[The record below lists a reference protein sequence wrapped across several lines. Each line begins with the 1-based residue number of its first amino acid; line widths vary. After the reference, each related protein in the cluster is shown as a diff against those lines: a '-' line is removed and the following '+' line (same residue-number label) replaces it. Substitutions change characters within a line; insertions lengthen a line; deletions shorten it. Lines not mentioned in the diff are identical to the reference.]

1 MSDADARSRT
11 SMVLAAGTNWFAFA
25 AALGVSFFLTPY
37 LIGSLG
43 KPRYDIWCVVESIL
57 AYFTLLDMGIAACL
71 VREIARKQATR
82 DVDST
87 NRITSACLA
96 IYTAAGAFAMLLGVP
111 LAFAFVPI
119 LEARDGVGAVLGFAV
134 FMLANL
140 ALTLPLSVFPSIL
153 DGLEKFAAKSAV
165 RVLFLAIR
173 TAGIVVAIRAEYGL
187 LALGVIFTV
196 TNLLEHLAMAM
207 LCRVYLPGLR
217 LRIDSIDRAT
227 LKAISGYST
236 DAFLAMLAGRIT
248 VQTGAIAVGFFL
260 PVGQVTYFATAAR
273 LVEYAKTLLR
283 TITATLTPGVSAL
296 EARGDWA
303 GIRRILL
310 GATRGVLYI
319 VLPINLGLW
328 FFGKP
333 FLARWV
339 GADFIVGSY
348 PALAI
353 LSATLAIGIA
363 QSVASR
369 ILYGLGKLKIFA
381 RFALAEAALFLLFL
395 VTLIG
400 PYGVE
405 GVAIATAISNA
416 IFCVAVIV
424 TACRAVD
431 VGIREYA
438 ACWLKPVLMTL
449 IPLSIWALWG
459 PVEPTWPAIA
469 MAIAAGVVPYALLVV
484 SVEFRSGI
492 HRDAKALRSKV
503 RDIV

>member
-1 MSDADARSRT
+1 
-11 SMVLAAGTNWFAFA
+11 MVLAAGTNWFAFA

-57 AYFTLLDMGIAACL
+57 NYFTLLDMGIAACL
-71 VREIARKQATR
+71 VREIARKKATR

-96 IYTAAGAFAMLLGVP
+96 IYTAAGAFAMLVGVP

-119 LEARDGVGAVLGFAV
+119 LEAREGVGDVVGFAV
-134 FMLANL
+134 LMLANL
-140 ALTLPLSVFPSIL
+140 ASTLPLSVFPSIL
-153 DGLEKFAAKSAV
+153 DGLEKFAAKSAI

-173 TAGIVVAIRAEYGL
+173 TASIVIAIRAEYGL

-196 TNLLEHLAMAM
+196 TNLLEHLAMAA

-217 LRIDSIDRAT
+217 LRIDCIDRVT

-283 TITATLTPGVSAL
+283 TITATLTPGVSAM

-310 GATRGVLYI
+310 GATRGVMYI

-353 LSATLAIGIA
+353 LSATLTIGIA

-369 ILYGLGKLKIFA
+369 LLYGLGKLKIFA
-381 RFALAEAALFLLFL
+381 RFALAEAGLFLLFL

-416 IFCVAVIV
+416 IFCVAVLV

-431 VGIREYA
+431 VGVREYA
-438 ACWLKPVLMTL
+438 ESWLKPMLITL
-449 IPLSIWALWG
+449 IPLAIWALWG

-469 MAIAAGVVPYALLVV
+469 TAIAAGVVPYALCVV
-484 SVEFRSGI
+484 AIEWKFRPTSNKSSSEFG
-492 HRDAKALRSKV
+492 V
-503 RDIV
+503 RDCTPSQKR